1 MRANA
6 RKAEMNER
14 NTWESIIP
22 IVYTDAILTSV
33 ALLVIIK

>member
-1 MRANA
+1 MRANE

-14 NTWESIIP
+14 NTWENVIP

-33 ALLVIIK
+33 ALLVIVK